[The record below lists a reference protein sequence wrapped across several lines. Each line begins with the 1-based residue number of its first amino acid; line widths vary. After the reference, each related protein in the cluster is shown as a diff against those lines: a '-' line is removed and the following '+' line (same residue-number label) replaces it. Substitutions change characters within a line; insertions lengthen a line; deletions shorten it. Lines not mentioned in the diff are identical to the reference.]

1 MDKTGNRSYFPQMVL
16 NNIFSGHAFT
26 IAPVLSD
33 VLERQ
38 KQRLV
43 EYAKSKG
50 LQTASF

>member
-16 NNIFSGHAFT
+16 NNIFSSHAFT

-33 VLERQ
+33 ALER

-50 LQTASF
+50 LQTAPF